1 MFDFAWSEIMVI
13 ALIAL
18 VVIGPKDLPRVLRSL
33 GKWASRARMIARE
46 FQGSIDQMI
55 RESELDEVRREV
67 QKVAAIDLDHQ
78 IKSTVDPTGELGKEL
93 SSPTALPAEPAKE
106 PPAIASGT
114 GELEPPSE
122 TASPAVTP
130 APPSDTAP
138 PAETPAPS
146 APAEHDHDKTPTPA

>member
-1 MFDFAWSEIMVI
+1 LAEGGAILVLEEESFARRRGARIYAEVLGYGQS
-13 ALIAL
+13 ADAYNL
-18 VVIGPKDLPRVLRSL
+18 V
-33 GKWASRARMIARE
+33 A
-46 FQGSIDQMI
+46 
-55 RESELDEVRREV
+55 
-67 QKVAAIDLDHQ
+67 
-78 IKSTVDPTGELGKEL
+78 VDPTGELGKEL

>member
-67 QKVAAIDLDHQ
+67 QKVAEIDLDHQ
-78 IKSTVDPTGELGKEL
+78 IKSTVDPTGEVERGLQ
-93 SSPTALPAEPAKE
+93 SATVLPAEPAEE
-106 PPAIASGT
+106 PPAPASGT
-114 GELEPPSE
+114 GELEPP
-122 TASPAVTP
+122 
-130 APPSDTAP
+130 
-138 PAETPAPS
+138 PS
-146 APAEHDHDKTPTPA
+146 APGELEPATEPPKPAAEAEHSRDKTPTPA